1 MASKWIEKTDNPLYP
16 LPADY
21 MELTEEGQ
29 RQARV
34 NACRMW
40 TISKGRTTEELSEAF
55 LAAVRFFDLWY
66 LVPDHDIDFDPLF
79 YDDDPLATP
88 TFHFDILKIW
98 SSTSRN
104 ITLAPRG
111 SAKSFLV
118 RKACLLRMISRPVYT
133 ILYATSTND
142 NAKGMGQ
149 CLKDQFLHNQ
159 RLQDDWNPEFPE
171 NRIAPK
177 RGEAP
182 FGTEMLQLRNGSWI
196 RCISAESRQRGGR
209 PRRHVLD
216 DPEYDPKASTSMSL
230 IRQYMD
236 DLLFKLVLPMVM
248 RKGCG
253 VDWLATF
260 VSRRHYAWHALQ
272 TEMDPEGQ
280 QVAQDPRF
288 NMWARTI
295 IRAAYEDDEGN
306 LKSCWPAM
314 WPATK
319 EDKKE
324 DPELEDRVSLEEIKE
339 IIGTSNFLAEYM
351 AQPGSSEDSYFP
363 PLKKELH
370 GWWLTNVDQKF
381 EDNPRASDALIN
393 WSDSES
399 VRSAPIKEFLS
410 QVRLF
415 MTVDTSYTATR
426 DSDFKVATTMAV
438 DPYNNLYV
446 LDMWS
451 GQCQE
456 SRLISEVFRMADRWK
471 VPTIHPEAIK
481 QGLGLCNNLEAI
493 VKTRANE
500 LAGVRHLPGIKK
512 LHPGQVEKVSKIA
525 GLDLRFEHGKIKMPL
540 FMRHKPQWARLFD
553 QIEQFN
559 PDAKDGGLQHDDELD
574 SISMSQFIIRGRLTA
589 RPKEEEKRFDPLE
602 EIAKGNYLDEAGNN
616 IGFGVDWSRVPA
628 HQILEMTQDIQNRE
642 GESDGT
648 TRV

>member
-1 MASKWIEKTDNPLYP
+1 MAKWIEKENNPLYP

-21 MELTEEGQ
+21 MELSEEGQ
-29 RQARV
+29 RESRV

-40 TISKGRTTEELSEAF
+40 TDTKDRSSAEIAEAF
-55 LAAVRFFDLWY
+55 VAGVRFFDLWY
-66 LVPDHDIDFDPLF
+66 LVPDHENDFDPLF

-98 SSTSRN
+98 AGTSRN
-104 ITLAPRG
+104 ITIAPRG

-118 RKACLLRMISRPVYT
+118 RKACLLRMLTRPVYT

-149 CLKDQFLHNQ
+149 CLKDQFLHNS
-159 RLQDDWNPEFPE
+159 RIQDDWNPEFPD

-209 PRRHVLD
+209 PRRYVLD

-236 DLLFKLVLPMVM
+236 DLLFKVVLPMVM
-248 RKGCG
+248 RRGCG

-272 TEMDPEGQ
+272 TETDERGDT
-280 QVAQDPRF
+280 VAQDPRF
-288 NMWARTI
+288 NLWARSI
-295 IRAAYEDDEGN
+295 IRAAYEDGEGN
-306 LKSCWPAM
+306 LQSCWPDM
-314 WPATK
+314 WPATVEAK
-319 EDKKE
+319 EANPRWK
-324 DPELEDRVSLEEIKE
+324 DRVSLEEIKQ

-351 AQPGSSEDSYFP
+351 AQPGAAEDSFFP
-363 PLKKELH
+363 PLERVKH
-370 GWWLTNVDQKF
+370 GWWLTDVD
-381 EDNPRASDALIN
+381 EEYEHSPRASSAQIN
-393 WSDSES
+393 WNDGDMD
-399 VRSAPIKEFLS
+399 RSLPLGDFLQNS
-410 QVRLF
+410 RLF
-415 MTVDTSYTATR
+415 MTVDTSYTAKK
-426 DSDFKVATTMAV
+426 DSDFKVACVMAV
-438 DPYNNLYV
+438 DSMNNLFV
-446 LDMWS
+446 IDMWS

-456 SRLISEVFRMADRWK
+456 SRLMSEIFQMADRWR

-500 LAGVRHLPGIKK
+500 MAGVSHLPGIKK
-512 LHPGQVEKVSKIA
+512 LNPGQIEKVSKIA
-525 GLDLRFEHGKIKMPL
+525 GLNLRFEHGKIKVPFFL
-540 FMRHKPQWARLFD
+540 KHRPQWARLFD

-559 PDAKDGGLQHDDELD
+559 PDAKDGGLQHDDEID
-574 SISMSQFIIRGRLTA
+574 AVAMSQFIIRGRM
-589 RPKEEEKRFDPLE
+589 RPMPEKEVEEFDPVE
-602 EIAKGNYLDEAGNN
+602 EIANGNYYDQAGNP
-616 IGFGVDWSRVPA
+616 IGYGVDWSRVPA
-628 HQILEMTQDIQNRE
+628 HEILGLADNARRNEEDNN
-642 GESDGT
+642 GT
-648 TRV
+648 SRV

>member
-1 MASKWIEKTDNPLYP
+1 MAKWIEKKDNPLYP

-21 MELTEEGQ
+21 AELSEEGQ

-40 TISKGRTTEELSEAF
+40 TATKDRSQSEIGEAF
-55 LAAVRFFDLWY
+55 VSGVRFFDLWY
-66 LVPDHDIDFDPLF
+66 LVPDHENDFDPLF

-104 ITLAPRG
+104 ITIAPRG

-159 RLQDDWNPEFPE
+159 RLQDDWNPEFPD

-209 PRRHVLD
+209 PRRYVLD

-236 DLLFKLVLPMVM
+236 DLLFKIVLPMVM

-272 TEMDPEGQ
+272 TEANEQGN

-295 IRAAYEDDEGN
+295 IRAAYEDSEGK
-306 LKSCWPAM
+306 LQSCWPDM
-314 WPATK
+314 WPASREEK
-319 EDKKE
+319 ENNPK
-324 DPELEDRVSLEEIKE
+324 LEDRVSLEEIKE

-363 PLKKELH
+363 PLEKERH
-370 GWWLTNVDQKF
+370 GWWLTKVDDVF
-381 EDNPRASDALIN
+381 EQNPRASDAELN
-393 WSDSES
+393 WYDGES
-399 VRSAPIKEFLS
+399 YRSIPISEFLS

-426 DSDFKVATTMAV
+426 DSDFKVACVMGV
-438 DPYNNLYV
+438 DPFNNLFV

-456 SRLISEVFRMADRWK
+456 SRLISEIFKMADRWR

-481 QGLGLCNNLEAI
+481 QGLGLCNNLDAI

-500 LAGVRHLPGIKK
+500 LAGVMHLPGIKK
-512 LHPGQVEKVSKIA
+512 LNPGQVEKVSKIA
-525 GLDLRFEHGKIKMPL
+525 GLDLRFEHGKIKMPIFL
-540 FMRHKPQWARLFD
+540 RHKPQWARLFD

-574 SISMSQFIIRGRLTA
+574 SVAMSQFIIRGRVPVKQ
-589 RPKEEEKRFDPLE
+589 REEKAPFDPLE
-602 EIAKGNYLDEAGNN
+602 EIARGNYLDQAGNP
-616 IGFGVDWSRVPA
+616 IGFGVDWSKVPA
-628 HQILEMTQDIQNRE
+628 HRILEMTQDITDLE
-642 GESDGT
+642 EDASDGA

>member
-1 MASKWIEKTDNPLYP
+1 MAKWIEKKDNPLFP
-16 LPADY
+16 LPQDY
-21 MELTEEGQ
+21 QELTEEGQ
-29 RQARV
+29 RKARV

-40 TISKGRTTEELSEAF
+40 SKAGKRSPEEISESF

-66 LVPDHDIDFDPLF
+66 LVPDQEADFDPLF
-79 YDDDPLATP
+79 YDDDPLSTP
-88 TFHFDILKIW
+88 SFHSDILRIW

-104 ITLAPRG
+104 ITIAPRG

-118 RKACLLRMISRPVYT
+118 RKACLLRMLSRPVYT

-142 NAKGMGQ
+142 NAKGTGQ
-149 CLKDQFLHNQ
+149 CMKDQFLHNQ
-159 RLQDDWNPEFPE
+159 RIQDDWNPEFPD
-171 NRIAPK
+171 NRSVPT

-209 PRRHVLD
+209 PRRYVLD

-236 DLLFKLVLPMVM
+236 DLLFKIVLPMVM

-272 TEMDPEGQ
+272 TEKDERGN

-288 NMWARTI
+288 NLWARTI
-295 IRAAYEDDEGN
+295 IRAAYEDEDGT
-306 LKSCWPAM
+306 LYSCWPDM
-314 WPATK
+314 WPASREEK
-319 EDKKE
+319 ESNPD
-324 DPELEDRVSLEEIKE
+324 LSDRVSLEEIKE

-363 PLKKELH
+363 LLTKEKH
-370 GWWLTNVDQKF
+370 GWWLTGVDELLDK
-381 EDNPRASDALIN
+381 NPRASESTIN
-393 WSDSES
+393 WHDGES
-399 VRSAPIKEFLS
+399 NRSLYINEFLS
-410 QVRLF
+410 EIRLF

-426 DSDFKVATTMAV
+426 DSDFKVACVMGV
-438 DPYNNLYV
+438 DPQNNLFV
-446 LDMWS
+446 MDMWS
-451 GQCQE
+451 GQCHE

-493 VKTRANE
+493 VKTRASE
-500 LAGVRHLPGIKK
+500 LAGVSHLPGIKK
-512 LHPGQVEKVSKIA
+512 LNPGQIEKVSKIA

-540 FMRHKPQWARLFD
+540 FLKHKAQWARLFD
-553 QIEQFN
+553 QVEQFN

-574 SISMSQFIIRGRLTA
+574 SIAMSQFIIRGRVPYLDKQE
-589 RPKEEEKRFDPLE
+589 KEPFDPLT
-602 EIAKGNYLDEAGNN
+602 EIAKGNYLDEAGNSM
-616 IGFGVDWSRVPA
+616 GFGLDWSKVSA
-628 HQILEMTQDIQNRE
+628 KQILEIAERQQEE
-642 GESDGT
+642 GSNGA